1 VSPRDFSSIV
11 ITIFKNLLMM
21 MIIIL
26 IVIFNF
32 YARPIEPK
40 RHVCAGECPPKGRSS
55 STTCALG
62 VSTQKQSPIATCA
75 LRVSNPKAEP
85 ERHLCAGSVKPKC
98 RSPSATWTQG
108 LYSAPKQEPSTTCPY
123 VVFL

>member
-1 VSPRDFSSIV
+1 MGPDDQLIS
-11 ITIFKNLLMM
+11 FKSGAMPQAPLVPNPK
-21 MIIIL
+21 
-26 IVIFNF
+26 
-32 YARPIEPK
+32 AEPK
-40 RHVCAGECPPKGRSS
+40 RHVCAGECPPKGRSP

-62 VSTQKQSPIATCA
+62 SV
-75 LRVSNPKAEP
+75 NPKVEP

-108 LYSAPKQEPSTTCPY
+108 LYPTPRQEPSATCPH